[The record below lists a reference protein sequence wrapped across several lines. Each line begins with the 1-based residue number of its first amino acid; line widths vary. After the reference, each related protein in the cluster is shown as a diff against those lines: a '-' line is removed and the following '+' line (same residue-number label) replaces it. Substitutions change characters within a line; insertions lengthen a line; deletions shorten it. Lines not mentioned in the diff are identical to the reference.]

1 MLLRI
6 DPTSPTPLFDQLA
19 QAIRGGL
26 AAGEIAPGDR
36 LPAAR
41 ELAASL
47 GINMHTVLRSY
58 AALRDDGVIH
68 LRRGRGAV
76 VVDAPPGRLEIRE
89 AAAQLLAA
97 GRRNGLSLNQ
107 IHEALDEG
115 ANS

>member
-47 GINMHTVLRSY
+47 GLKDRKS
-58 AALRDDGVIH
+58 
-68 LRRGRGAV
+68 V
-76 VVDAPPGRLEIRE
+76 V
-89 AAAQLLAA
+89 
-97 GRRNGLSLNQ
+97 
-107 IHEALDEG
+107 
-115 ANS
+115 